1 MKSEQKP
8 ASGVTTETTSLISGV
23 VSDDSDADRIHE
35 YYHLPPPRSC
45 LYTVFVI
52 FSALAVLVTGMMV
65 LSQILNV
72 AILKSTKGAIIQQIL
87 RVYVLVFCTMF
98 ILAELQFEQFLR
110 LVPPMKNWIY
120 RGFLYSFVGIIGI
133 EESYAAL
140 AEKYPN
146 KPNIQEEMASLFLRI
161 TSYAMFIIG
170 FLYIAMGLLC
180 LKGVWEKLKDS
191 YNEQVKRSARGDT
204 SLVV

>member
-1 MKSEQKP
+1 
-8 ASGVTTETTSLISGV
+8 
-23 VSDDSDADRIHE
+23 
-35 YYHLPPPRSC
+35 
-45 LYTVFVI
+45 
-52 FSALAVLVTGMMV
+52 MMV

-72 AILKSTKGAIIQQIL
+72 AILKSTKGVIIQHIL

-98 ILAELQFEQFLR
+98 LLAELQFDQFLK

-140 AEKYPN
+140 AEEYPR
-146 KPNIQEEMASLFLRI
+146 KPSFQEEMVSLFLRI
-161 TSYAMFIIG
+161 TSYAMFAVG
-170 FLYIAMGLLC
+170 LLYIAMGLLC

>member
-8 ASGVTTETTSLISGV
+8 APGATTETTSLISGV
-23 VSDDSDADRIHE
+23 VSDDADRIHE
-35 YYHLPPPRSC
+35 YYNLPPPKSC

-72 AILKSTKGAIIQQIL
+72 AILESTKGVIIQQIL

-140 AEKYPN
+140 AEEYPN

-161 TSYAMFIIG
+161 TSYAMFAIG

-191 YNEQVKRSARGDT
+191 YTEQVKRSARGDT

>member
-8 ASGVTTETTSLISGV
+8 APGATTETTSLIPSV
-23 VSDDSDADRIHE
+23 VSDDADRIHE
-35 YYHLPPPRSC
+35 YYNLPPPRSC

-72 AILKSTKGAIIQQIL
+72 VILESTKGVIIQQIL
-87 RVYVLVFCTMF
+87 RVYILVF

-110 LVPPMKNWIY
+110 LVPPMKNWVY

-140 AEKYPN
+140 AEEYPK

-161 TSYAMFIIG
+161 TSYAMFAIG